1 MGRDVQGRRAGAW
14 AASATAAALALVLVL
29 REGPSKPDFSDPLQ
43 YVQDGLFLA
52 YLVTASIA
60 LVLAARAGLV
70 ARTAARLVALGYG
83 LLVIG
88 VAAGMVLRED
98 PEWFAFIGGP
108 GNLLA
113 GIGFVVLAVAA
124 ARRRTLRVPLAV
136 FGGVAGFF
144 AVLFSEFGSGVLVAV
159 FFACLA
165 LTAPRPAHQ
174 GDADAPRPVLA

>member
-1 MGRDVQGRRAGAW
+1 MEQDVQGRRAAAW
-14 AASATAAALALVLVL
+14 AASAAAAALALVLVW
-29 REGPSKPDFSDPLQ
+29 RDGPPKPDFSDPVQ

-52 YLVTASIA
+52 YLLSAPVA
-60 LVLAARAGLV
+60 LLLAARAGLV

-88 VAAGMVLRED
+88 VGAGMVLRED
-98 PEWFAFIGGP
+98 PEWFAVIGGP

-124 ARRRTLRVPLAV
+124 VRRRTLPLPLAV
-136 FGGVAGFF
+136 FGGIAGFF
-144 AVLFSEFGSGVLVAV
+144 AVLFSELGSGVLVAT

-165 LTAPRPAHQ
+165 LISPRPAQQ
-174 GDADAPRPVLA
+174 GGEEAPRPVLI

>member
-1 MGRDVQGRRAGAW
+1 MEQDVQGRRSAAW

-29 REGPSKPDFSDPLQ
+29 RDGPSKPDFSDPLQ

-52 YLVTASIA
+52 YLVAASLA

-70 ARTAARLVALGYG
+70 ARTAARLIALGYG

-88 VAAGMVLRED
+88 VSAGMALRED
-98 PEWFAFIGGP
+98 PEWFAAIGGP

-113 GIGFVVLAVAA
+113 GIGFVVLTVAA
-124 ARRRTLRVPLAV
+124 VRRRTMPVPLAV
-136 FGGVAGFF
+136 FGGIAGFF
-144 AVLFSEFGSGVLVAV
+144 AVLFSELGSGVLVAV

-165 LTAPRPAHQ
+165 LTAPRSAQQ